1 VLRFL
6 SYNHIITYVAL
17 FILTV
22 LMRMPSFHPGYYQ
35 EDEAYYL
42 TAAERIVEGGVQY
55 VDTWDNKPP
64 LIGWT
69 YALFVWV
76 FGSGAIIAI
85 RIFCILYLFL
95 TAMILNQFVVDN
107 KLLDRFSLL
116 PGFLYL
122 FFSSAPWYAQE
133 LNGELLMNLPIV
145 VAVIQL
151 LKVGDTLRDNQ
162 RYLFIMG
169 LMMGIAFMIKYQAL
183 FLFLG
188 LMGAYIIISTPRLS
202 ETFSILS
209 GFVLVLFL
217 TLSGIYLNGA
227 LAAFWDVGVVYNL
240 DYIFAGRNPGEQ
252 VSFLFN
258 IGQYL
263 ELWGGFL
270 IVSFAAMVRF
280 RLNFFKNA
288 IRLRKIE
295 SVLLFWFFSA
305 LLTVILGGG
314 RLYLH
319 YFYLLVPVLVIYA
332 SVFFELRIQGWLRS
346 LVMLIVLAVPL
357 YTFGIFALVAFPN
370 SFQFAEKYLRPGGWV
385 HNLRTE
391 LNEPHPLEKYIDRSR
406 VHNGILVMA
415 YEPTV
420 YTRLRLP
427 CATKYTN
434 FSIAYYKFNAFRKL
448 TGYEL
453 VSRSETDADVY
464 REFRDQMPEYI
475 FDPQGLFPYLRD
487 QVPALLSHYK
497 TRQVNDHG
505 RSYKMYFL

>member
-17 FILTV
+17 FIVTV
-22 LMRMPSFHPGYYQ
+22 VMRLPSFHPNYYQ

-42 TAAERIVEGGVQY
+42 TAGERIVEGGVQY

-64 LIGWT
+64 LIGWI

-76 FGSGAIIAI
+76 FGSGAIFAV
-85 RIFCILYLFL
+85 RVFTTLYLFV
-95 TAMILNQFVVDN
+95 TAMVLNQFVVDN

-116 PGFLYL
+116 PAFLYL
-122 FFSSAPWYAQE
+122 LFCSAPWYAQE
-133 LNGELLMNLPIV
+133 LNGELLMNLPVV

-151 LKVGDTLRDNQ
+151 LKVGDNLKDNQ
-162 RYLFIMG
+162 RYLFIVGVMMG
-169 LMMGIAFMIKYQAL
+169 LAFMVKYQAL
-183 FLFLG
+183 FVFLG
-188 LMGAYIIISTPRLS
+188 FLGAYIVISTPRLS

-209 GFVLVLFL
+209 GFGLVLFVIL
-217 TLSGIYLNGA
+217 AGVYLNGA
-227 LAAFWDVGVVYNL
+227 LAAYWDIGVVYNL
-240 DYIFAGRNPGEQ
+240 DYILAGRNPGEQ

-263 ELWGGFL
+263 QLWGGFF
-270 IVSFAAMVRF
+270 IVSLAAMVRF

-346 LVMLIVLAVPL
+346 LVMMAVLAVPL
-357 YTFGIFALVAFPN
+357 YTFGIFPLAVFPK
-370 SFQFAEKYLRPGGWV
+370 SFTFAEQYLRPGGWV
-385 HNLRTE
+385 HGLRAE
-391 LNEPHPLEKYIDRSR
+391 LNEVHPLEKYIDRSK
-406 VHNGILVMA
+406 VHNGILVLA

-420 YTRLRLP
+420 YTRLDLP

-434 FSIAYYKFNAFRKL
+434 FSVAYYKFNAFRKL

-453 VSRSETDADVY
+453 ISRSETDADVY

-475 FDPQGLFPYLRD
+475 FDPLGLFPHLRD
-487 QVPALLSHYK
+487 QLPVLLSHYK
-497 TRQVNDHG
+497 TRQVIDHD